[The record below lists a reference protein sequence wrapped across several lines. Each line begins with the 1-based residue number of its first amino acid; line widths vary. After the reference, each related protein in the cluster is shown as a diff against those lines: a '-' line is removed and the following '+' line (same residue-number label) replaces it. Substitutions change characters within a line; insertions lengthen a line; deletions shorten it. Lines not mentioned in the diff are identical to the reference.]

1 MGSGTICDDELGM
14 HGCSEHR
21 WWKVV
26 KSYPGRGRGVSA
38 RMGGDNVLIAGWRE
52 RVDDR

>member
-1 MGSGTICDDELGM
+1 MM
-14 HGCSEHR
+14 NWGCMDAVSTDGGR
-21 WWKVV
+21 WW